1 MQVRFKLD
9 AYNPAEFYGALG
21 LLELLSQQDDGIT
34 SHFES
39 DGATGANSTFVLHSD
54 KDIPL
59 PDLRAISVARF
70 ACNQSDCER
79 IQRPAHCACADR
91 GDEHE
96 LKFTSLLNSEV
107 VEKGDEN
114 SRRNGKKLPI
124 SEMKRKD

>member
-59 PDLRAISVARF
+59 PDLRAIKVTAKGF
-70 ACNQSDCER
+70 SDPLIAPVLIE
-79 IQRPAHCACADR
+79 A
-91 GDEHE
+91 
-96 LKFTSLLNSEV
+96 TSTS
-107 VEKGDEN
+107 
-114 SRRNGKKLPI
+114 
-124 SEMKRKD
+124 